1 MKRIHDTQDN
11 IIWIAVTFLLF
22 MFTALSTY
30 SWGRYVFFLVCLIVT
45 LSYAFANKG
54 RISTRIDIYQRR
66 FSLFVIFT
74 GASSMWALNAQ
85 DSIVQRRTLGSM
97 LICYFPIYS
106 NYRDC
111 GTLDRLYSALKW
123 SGVFVALYTIF
134 FFGLQNL
141 VESAQA
147 SNLRIEN
154 EFANSNTLGVVA
166 AISIV
171 IQFWEI
177 VFKKH
182 KKVELISFIPT
193 IVVVAA
199 SQSKKAII
207 VVIVGVLLVLLLKN
221 METRKLL
228 NGMLKILL
236 SFLLVVLIIVGLSKL
251 EIFSGVIDRFIS
263 MFEIMNGAGKTGG
276 STWIRQKM
284 ISLGI
289 AYWMKNPV
297 LGVGIGCPHIL
308 AAKYLGFDAYLHNN
322 YVELLCGGGL
332 VGICLYYSMY
342 VYCLIQLFKLRK
354 IDSANSSI
362 MIVIIMLTLITD
374 YGMVSYYS
382 KLTNFYL
389 LAAFVTIERIKQE
402 KIGERR

>member
-1 MKRIHDTQDN
+1 
-11 IIWIAVTFLLF
+11 
-22 MFTALSTY
+22 
-30 SWGRYVFFLVCLIVT
+30 
-45 LSYAFANKG
+45 
-54 RISTRIDIYQRR
+54 
-66 FSLFVIFT
+66 
-74 GASSMWALNAQ
+74 
-85 DSIVQRRTLGSM
+85 
-97 LICYFPIYS
+97 
-106 NYRDC
+106 
-111 GTLDRLYSALKW
+111 
-123 SGVFVALYTIF
+123 
-134 FFGLQNL
+134 
-141 VESAQA
+141 
-147 SNLRIEN
+147 
-154 EFANSNTLGVVA
+154 
-166 AISIV
+166 
-171 IQFWEI
+171 
-177 VFKKH
+177 
-182 KKVELISFIPT
+182 
-193 IVVVAA
+193 
-199 SQSKKAII
+199 
-207 VVIVGVLLVLLLKN
+207 
-221 METRKLL
+221 
-228 NGMLKILL
+228 
-236 SFLLVVLIIVGLSKL
+236 
-251 EIFSGVIDRFIS
+251 

-332 VGICLYYSMY
+332 VGIYLYYSMY